1 MAIWH
6 KPHASDWRMGFCFAQ
21 ENLWKS
27 GELQRKT
34 SPVIHAF
41 HIALSPPEGAV
52 EKPGFC
58 PQSFPSFP
66 QDAGPYRPQT
76 GFRNLLNSNKLGAP
90 SSLSPQT
97 VFAYNTETNS

>member
-1 MAIWH
+1 MAFWH

-27 GELQRKT
+27 RELQRKT
-34 SPVIHAF
+34 SPVFHAF
-41 HIALSPPEGAV
+41 HKAPQASKPCV
-52 EKPGFC
+52 EKAGFC
-58 PQSFPSFP
+58 PQAFPFFP
-66 QDAGPYRPQT
+66 QGPGPYRPQT
-76 GFRNLLNSNKLGAP
+76 GFRNPLKTNTLGMP